1 MLSLSMEHA
10 LLGTESPTFRRL
22 FAAGKQFNHDR
33 VRSAIA
39 LAEQLYRGLTHRSGV
54 AILQHV
60 QDVLEVL
67 LPFEP
72 DEDAVIAC
80 ILHHILESKKITL
93 MDLEEQFGQRVRT
106 LVSGVHLLS
115 HVTLEDRRAS
125 IDDLRLILLSVSDD
139 IRIVLIILCDRCCSV
154 ELINQFPLTERRAV
168 CRDVLNLFAP
178 VAARLGIHSL
188 KQRMETHAFP
198 VIYPDDAERIREQL
212 NEVHRK
218 YGDFLGGAAEAL
230 ERVLQEQG
238 IRASVSGREKH
249 PYSIFSKMRAQALTH
264 VDRIYDLFALRVVVS
279 SMDECYQALG
289 ILHRLGRPALNRFKD
304 YIAFPKPNG
313 YQSLHTTL
321 VKLPAVPDPV
331 FVEVQIR
338 TAAMHREAEFGVAA
352 HWSYK
357 EGGTAEQAAH
367 RVQLQHVLASQH
379 ALGGEEVASAYV
391 DHIFVLT
398 PKGDIVELPEGATPL
413 DFAFQIHTNLG
424 LSFRAARV
432 NGDIVSLD
440 HVLENGD
447 VIEILKHKTPKPS
460 PEWMQLLKVAS
471 SRTRLKRYLYSLH
484 RDLYLARGRKFIN
497 EELARR
503 TLPPLDTELTAF
515 KVVAGTTL
523 TASEREDIVIKIGQ
537 GSEKAASLFPKLP
550 VSQRGVLRPTQARP
564 RPRQQ
569 RKDAIIEVEGG
580 VQMPMRFAKCCKPE
594 ATEGKPIVGFVT
606 RTGDVTIHLQKCHL
620 QKNANPERQVKVRW
634 R

>member
-1 MLSLSMEHA
+1 MIPLSMEPI
-10 LLGTESPTFRRL
+10 LLDTESETFRTL
-22 FAAGKQFNHDR
+22 FGPGARFNQDR
-33 VRSAIA
+33 VHSAVV
-39 LAEQLYRGLTHRSGV
+39 LAEQLYAGLQHRSGV
-54 AILQHV
+54 PILRHV

-80 ILHHILESKKITL
+80 ILHHVLESKQITL
-93 MDLEEQFGQRVRT
+93 MDLEEQFGHRVRM

-154 ELINQFPLTERRAV
+154 ELIDRFPVAERRAV

-198 VIYPDDAERIREQL
+198 VIYPDDAERIAEQL
-212 NEVHRK
+212 NEVHGK
-218 YGDFLGGAAEAL
+218 YGDFLGGAAQAL
-230 ERVLQEQG
+230 ERALEEHG
-238 IRASVSGREKH
+238 IHATVSGREKH
-249 PYSIFSKMRAQALTH
+249 PYSIFAKMKAQALTH
-264 VDRIYDLFALRVVVS
+264 VDHVYDLFALRVVVS
-279 SMDECYQALG
+279 SVDECYQALG
-289 ILHRLGRPALNRFKD
+289 VLHRLGRPVLNRFKD

-321 VKLPAVPDPV
+321 VKLSGVPDPV

-338 TAAMHREAEFGVAA
+338 TTAMHREAEFGVAA

-367 RVQLQHVLASQH
+367 RVQLQNVLLGQH
-379 ALGGEEVASAYV
+379 SLEGDGTASAYA

-447 VIEILKHKTPKPS
+447 VIEILKHRTPKPS
-460 PEWMQLLKVAS
+460 PDWMQLLKVAS
-471 SRTRLKRYLYSLH
+471 SRTRLKRYLHSLH
-484 RDLYLARGRKFIN
+484 RDLYLARGRELIN
-497 EELARR
+497 AELAKRA
-503 TLPPLDTELTAF
+503 LPPLDTELTMLKF
-515 KVVAGTTL
+515 VAGMTL
-523 TASEREDIVIKIGQ
+523 TMSEREDIVMKIGQ

-550 VSQRGVLRPTQARP
+550 PTRRGIVKPAAVRP
-564 RPRQQ
+564 RLQ
-569 RKDAIIEVEGG
+569 RKDAIIEAEGG

-594 ATEGKPIVGFVT
+594 AAEGKPIIGFVT
-606 RTGDVTIHLQKCHL
+606 RSGDVTIHLQKCRF
-620 QKNANPERQVKVRW
+620 QKGANPERQIKVRW